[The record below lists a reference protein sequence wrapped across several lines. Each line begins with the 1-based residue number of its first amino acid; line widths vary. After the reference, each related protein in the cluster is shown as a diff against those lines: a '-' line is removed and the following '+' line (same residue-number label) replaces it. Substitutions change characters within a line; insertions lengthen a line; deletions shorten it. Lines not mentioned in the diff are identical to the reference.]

1 MGGAGRSGYFASFR
15 ADVQVGGEERYQ
27 PVPVPAVAVGSAVPV
42 EQDVGEDVQGHPGAC
57 LHHGGGQSLELRY
70 GDVPSDT

>member
-1 MGGAGRSGYFASFR
+1 MS
-15 ADVQVGGEERYQ
+15 
-27 PVPVPAVAVGSAVPV
+27 VPAVAVGSVVPV

-57 LHHGGGQSLELRY
+57 LPHGGGQSLELRY